1 MDIKD
6 NEHVLDTNHYRRVV
20 EEYEKN
26 YMNDFSET
34 QKQEAI
40 NMGKNSKVRNVS
52 KQKERR
58 GKKTLPEKV
67 KSALAIIATSAI
79 VFGVGYGISSVMEK
93 ADYLQKNGTPLGVDF
108 ESVED
113 MSDIQRFYHWVDE
126 QNRLGGNLDY
136 NEEAYD
142 LYSQIVLGKTS
153 NPGTGARK

>member
-6 NEHVLDTNHYRRVV
+6 NERVLDSNHYRRVV

-79 VFGVGYGISSVMEK
+79 VLE
-93 ADYLQKNGTPLGVDF
+93 
-108 ESVED
+108 
-113 MSDIQRFYHWVDE
+113 
-126 QNRLGGNLDY
+126 
-136 NEEAYD
+136 
-142 LYSQIVLGKTS
+142 
-153 NPGTGARK
+153 